1 MSHRVAAFYQF
12 AALPDFREL
21 REPLRAIC
29 AELRLKGSVLLAHAG
44 ITGTLAGS
52 AEGIAAL
59 VEELQRGALFGG
71 RLDNLEL
78 KYSHAAAMPF
88 QRLKI
93 RLKKEIV
100 TLGYTEAD
108 PTRQVGIYVD
118 PADWNA
124 LIATADTLVI
134 DTRNAF
140 EVAMG
145 TFPGAV
151 DPGIQSFG
159 QFKDFA
165 ARHRDPPMFRGVE
178 MARGKILEL
187 PEALDAGIDSTRKC
201 AHRHLELIAGVDH
214 QRVRSCDQRV
224 PVGGVDIDA
233 DLPRRIGLRVAEGDD
248 LLFQPDL
255 ETLKRHRLGMRVF
268 QFEVVEPAAEQRAAL
283 QFLNQ
288 RGNSLGA
295 AGKRAVDAFVG
306 QQHAALQPEFGA
318 DRAQRLAQLPEIRQ
332 RGELIE
338 GGDPV

>member
-1 MSHRVAAFYQF
+1 MSYRVATFYQF

-29 AELRLKGSVLLAHAG
+29 AELGLKGSALLAHEG
-44 ITGTLAGS
+44 INGTLAGS

-78 KYSHAAAMPF
+78 KYSDAAAMPF

-100 TLGYTEAD
+100 TLGYTGAD

-165 ARHRDPPMFRGVE
+165 TRHLDPAKHRRVAMFCTGGIRCE
-178 MARGKILEL
+178 KASAYLLARGFAEVYHLKGGILRYLEGV
-187 PEALDAGIDSTRKC
+187 PEAESRWRGECFVFDD
-201 AHRHLELIAGVDH
+201 
-214 QRVRSCDQRV
+214 RVAL
-224 PVGGVDIDA
+224 GH
-233 DLPRRIGLRVAEGDD
+233 GLRERATGQD
-248 LLFQPDL
+248 PD
-255 ETLKRHRLGMRVF
+255 E
-268 QFEVVEPAAEQRAAL
+268 
-283 QFLNQ
+283 
-288 RGNSLGA
+288 
-295 AGKRAVDAFVG
+295 
-306 QQHAALQPEFGA
+306 
-318 DRAQRLAQLPEIRQ
+318 
-332 RGELIE
+332 
-338 GGDPV
+338 